1 MNIWYADG
9 LSWPPWKGQLTLKEI
24 TTYRL
29 STMALIDKCPLLRK
43 KISLLISLKEWW
55 PLSRLN
61 YTLLISNLSEQYFLS
76 INDAHLFIVKIQ
88 LNCSHL
94 RLHSFMVTFRIF
106 SSDLSK
112 CTIHYCSVQLSCYV
126 VALQS
131 SLPILLIFCK
141 TVQYLSF
148 CAKFN

>member
-1 MNIWYADG
+1 M
-9 LSWPPWKGQLTLKEI
+9 KGSVDPQRNHNLQVEN
-24 TTYRL
+24 
-29 STMALIDKCPLLRK
+29 MALIDKCPLLRK